1 MSKAMRAAI
10 PAWVKYKYEAEL
22 NLLARPKNSFKWCVI
37 RPGGLLDD
45 PATGK
50 AAFGITKLGRVTR
63 DDVASAL
70 ALFALKEERREVAN
84 GLHLDMVQGEGTNE
98 DELEK
103 ALDSAIANKEN
114 AWVG

>member
-1 MSKAMRAAI
+1 MRAAI
-10 PAWVKYKYEAEL
+10 PDWVKWKYEAEL
-22 NLLARPKNSFKWCVI
+22 NLLARPQSGSDSFKWCVI

-50 AAFGITKLGRVTR
+50 AAFGRTPLAKVTR

-70 ALFALKEERREVAN
+70 ALFAESEERRDLAA
-84 GLHLDMVQGEGTNE
+84 GLHLDMVQGEGT
-98 DELEK
+98 DESDLEK
-103 ALDSAIANKEN
+103 ALDEAIARKDN